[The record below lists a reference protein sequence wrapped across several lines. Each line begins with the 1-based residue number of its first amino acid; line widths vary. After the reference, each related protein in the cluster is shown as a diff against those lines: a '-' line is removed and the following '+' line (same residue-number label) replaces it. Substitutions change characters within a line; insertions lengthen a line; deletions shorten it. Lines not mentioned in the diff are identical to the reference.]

1 MRGIKNLREVSA
13 LFLKL
18 GFISFGGPA
27 AHIAIMEKEIVTR
40 RKWMTREYFLDLI
53 GATNLIPGPNSTEM
67 AIHCGYERAGWMG
80 LIMAGVCFILPSVLI
95 TGILAWFYK
104 EYNSLPAIGE
114 IFYGIK
120 PAVIVIILDAVYKF
134 GKKAVK
140 NWQLGIL
147 GIAIVVSAF
156 FGMSEIMLILAAG
169 GLGILFAL
177 GFRKNVKSF
186 FPLIVLQVVQKFS
199 AYSSA
204 KLFWVFLKIGC
215 VLFGSGYVLFAYLD
229 DELIHKLGWLTRH
242 QLMDAIAV
250 GQFTPGPVLSVSTF
264 IGYQLN
270 GISGA
275 LLATVAIFLP
285 SFVFVRLLNP
295 IMPKLRKSA
304 YASSFIDFVNVA
316 AVAIMLAVAIKM
328 GQDCLVD
335 WKTWGIAIVAGACLF
350 FIKNLNSM
358 WVISGA
364 ALAGYLLHFVG

>member
-1 MRGIKNLREVSA
+1 
-13 LFLKL
+13 
-18 GFISFGGPA
+18 
-27 AHIAIMEKEIVTR
+27 
-40 RKWMTREYFLDLI
+40 
-53 GATNLIPGPNSTEM
+53 
-67 AIHCGYERAGWMG
+67 
-80 LIMAGVCFILPSVLI
+80 
-95 TGILAWFYK
+95 
-104 EYNSLPAIGE
+104 
-114 IFYGIK
+114 
-120 PAVIVIILDAVYKF
+120 
-134 GKKAVK
+134 
-140 NWQLGIL
+140 
-147 GIAIVVSAF
+147 
-156 FGMSEIMLILAAG
+156 MLILAAG